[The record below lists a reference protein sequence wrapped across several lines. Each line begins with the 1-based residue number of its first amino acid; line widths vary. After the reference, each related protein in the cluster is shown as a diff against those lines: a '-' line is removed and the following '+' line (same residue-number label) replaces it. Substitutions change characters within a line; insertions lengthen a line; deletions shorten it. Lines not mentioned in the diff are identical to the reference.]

1 MELDRRFVHDW
12 SGGYYRPDW
21 PNDTAEAWRQFRE
34 EIEGVEPDDYVP
46 FEVGP
51 SVWKLMS
58 ALSEITGMH
67 CLAEAPLGR
76 RPLRS

>member
-1 MELDRRFVHDW
+1 MIGAANTIGRIGRMTPPRH
-12 SGGYYRPDW
+12 G
-21 PNDTAEAWRQFRE
+21 RQFQE
-34 EIEGVEPDDYVP
+34 EIEDVEPDDYVP

-51 SVWKLMS
+51 SVWKLMF

-67 CLAEAPLGR
+67 YLAEAPLGR